1 MGGSQSSNYF
11 ITMSKAIVT
20 HILLAPPQ
28 AEQTYTHREALPAV
42 EQPEMYTRK
51 EHLHYSRKI
60 RAEESL

>member
-1 MGGSQSSNYF
+1 
-11 ITMSKAIVT
+11 MSKAIAT

-28 AEQTYTHREALPAV
+28 AEQTYTHEEALPAV

-51 EHLHYSRKI
+51 EPLHYSRKI